1 MNIVSVASTTQRV
14 SPSARAQPK
23 RGRGFAP
30 TDVNKFESQK
40 SYENGMSRRSLSPVR
55 KPLSKRLR
63 GAKDPRLC
71 DCNSVDCVFFHKGQ
85 ILYNLFRNYN
95 GDIYAA
101 MKCNEPGCS
110 NPRYCGKYHG
120 DRKTPNIC
128 AREICNDDTCLYA
141 HWECD
146 RDLRYFTVARG
157 VKQSIIDQFIIAP
170 RKSAEDNTPQEDSPE
185 EKLHKIMQIK
195 IKMNEMALQIPHYE
209 DSIRNAYNSMLLAV
223 DKKAVKYMNMSTHQ
237 RKNVDKHASP
247 PDWKRMFS

>member
-1 MNIVSVASTTQRV
+1 MR
-14 SPSARAQPK
+14 
-23 RGRGFAP
+23 
-30 TDVNKFESQK
+30 
-40 SYENGMSRRSLSPVR
+40 RRSLSPVR

-71 DCNSVDCVFFHKGQ
+71 DCNDFDCVFFHKGQ
-85 ILYNLFRNYN
+85 ILYNLFRNYD

-101 MKCNEPGCS
+101 MKCNETGCS

-157 VKQSIIDQFIIAP
+157 VRQRSEAKQPIIDKFIITTM
-170 RKSAEDNTPQEDSPE
+170 KGPE
-185 EKLHKIMQIK
+185 EDGPEAKLHKIMQIK

-237 RKNVDKHASP
+237 RKNVDKPAP
-247 PDWKRMFS
+247 VPDWERMFN